1 MAPECPRSLVILDFS
16 EPEAL
21 DGGTVYHWDPVNP
34 VNLDSELAVLW
45 EAARCPG
52 GFVEAVANVA
62 CVAVPPGYTEYRYA
76 LERPREP
83 LVESWRGQP
92 RGGIL
97 MVIASDSPA
106 GIRLRWARRMRLADK
121 GQDRWRTP
129 SHLLDL

>member
-1 MAPECPRSLVILDFS
+1 MAPECPRSRVILDFS

-62 CVAVPPGYTEYRYA
+62 CVAVPPGYTESGTRWSARANHLSSRGADSREAAYGDR
-76 LERPREP
+76 ERF
-83 LVESWRGQP
+83 S
-92 RGGIL
+92 
-97 MVIASDSPA
+97 
-106 GIRLRWARRMRLADK
+106 RRD
-121 GQDRWRTP
+121 TP
-129 SHLLDL
+129 SMGPKDATGR